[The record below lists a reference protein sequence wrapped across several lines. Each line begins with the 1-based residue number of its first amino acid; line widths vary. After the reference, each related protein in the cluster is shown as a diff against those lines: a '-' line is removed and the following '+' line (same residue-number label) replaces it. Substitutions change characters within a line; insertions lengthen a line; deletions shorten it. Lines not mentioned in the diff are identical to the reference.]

1 MTDERLHTHTKA
13 DHKKKKEIGGYSISL
28 AHCEQD
34 MKGVGPFFPE
44 CLARLNVFKKI
55 AREKRT

>member
-1 MTDERLHTHTKA
+1 MKDCTHTQKQTI
-13 DHKKKKEIGGYSISL
+13 KKKEIGGYSISL

-44 CLARLNVFKKI
+44 CLAQLNVFKKI